1 MTGASPSSGQ
11 SLVREPPNSQG
22 PSRRTYCSASLSG
35 IRSSARR
42 GNALKEAHSRRN
54 VMWARVSTYQ
64 FSSEN
69 LDQALDQINDALGS
83 LDEPGLH
90 RAELLVDRMSG
101 KGM

>member
-1 MTGASPSSGQ
+1 
-11 SLVREPPNSQG
+11 
-22 PSRRTYCSASLSG
+22 
-35 IRSSARR
+35 
-42 GNALKEAHSRRN
+42 
-54 VMWARVSTYQ
+54 MWARVSTYQ

-101 KGM
+101 KGMTITLWESEESLQASAQAANLLRNDTAHTAGASILDVEHYELVRV

>member
-1 MTGASPSSGQ
+1 
-11 SLVREPPNSQG
+11 
-22 PSRRTYCSASLSG
+22 
-35 IRSSARR
+35 
-42 GNALKEAHSRRN
+42 
-54 VMWARVSTYQ
+54 MWARVSTYQ

-101 KGM
+101 KGMTITLWESEESLKASAQAANLLRNDTAHAAGASILDVEHYELVRV